1 MSNKCA
7 TAPTT
12 KNKQYTSIWSSRPRA
27 MRHNVEN
34 PLGSERE
41 IALSAG
47 GAGYRLAH
55 YNSAL
60 KENPSGGLLLLSAD
74 PPAATTPIA
83 MRAGVNL
90 VDTLLCWTDS
100 HINVEACAGRTRS
113 EVDISS
119 IRIREAIRK
128 GLSSTCCIQGSRS
141 HPRCSS
147 RNRLPT
153 P

>member
-1 MSNKCA
+1 
-7 TAPTT
+7 
-12 KNKQYTSIWSSRPRA
+12 

-34 PLGSERE
+34 SLGSERE

-47 GAGYRLAH
+47 SAGSRLAH

-90 VDTLLCWTDS
+90 VDTQLC
-100 HINVEACAGRTRS
+100 
-113 EVDISS
+113 
-119 IRIREAIRK
+119 
-128 GLSSTCCIQGSRS
+128 
-141 HPRCSS
+141 
-147 RNRLPT
+147 
-153 P
+153 